1 MEGVGSQTEGAQARE
16 AHRKR
21 NRRLAFASVINTFFF
36 LVAGFA
42 AVWMVLLAMLDTR
55 GVQWFL
61 SLYLILLWA
70 TIAYIFLPRL
80 FKLATSVF
88 IPDYFIGRARTD
100 TGILGDVVNMAW
112 DGPEDNIHRLM
123 QDAGW
128 VLSAPVNL
136 KSSLGIIRSV
146 LLRKPYPDAPVSPL
160 FLFGRKQDFAYQ
172 MDVGKSASQRHHIRF
187 WKCPEDWP
195 LPGGK
200 TVDWLAAA
208 AFDQGVRLSLFTFQ
222 VTHSISGDIDKER
235 DFTISSVEAVDP
247 DLKVAWITK
256 FSTAFHA
263 RNGGGDMVHTD
274 GNLPIVEVCEIPASI
289 PPAVLP
295 PKPKRKDPA
304 KAKNIWQFLKRTPR
318 PLSLYMTAVVVV
330 AGLVVGARSLVVGDS
345 MSPMTTSLLLG
356 LTMITPIALFFGR
369 YWAREA
375 IMVAYGASVLAYFVA
390 WVQRDF
396 KVDSQTGLI
405 HIGLAILML
414 LTLSSDSVT
423 QYTMEITRWRKQHSR
438 WRKKHL
444 ARIGESTT
452 S

>member
-1 MEGVGSQTEGAQARE
+1 MAGAGGQADGARARKAHQLLSRQRALVG
-16 AHRKR
+16 
-21 NRRLAFASVINTFFF
+21 LVNTFFF
-36 LVAGFA
+36 LFAGFA
-42 AVWMVLLAMLDTR
+42 SLWMILLAMLDTR

-61 SLYLILLWA
+61 SLYLVLLWA
-70 TIAYIFLPRL
+70 TMACVFLPRL
-80 FKLATSVF
+80 FKLATAIF

-128 VLSAPVNL
+128 VLSEPVTL
-136 KSSLGIIRSV
+136 KSTLKIMRSV
-146 LLRKPYPDAPVSPL
+146 VLRKPYPDAPVSPL

-172 MDVGKSASQRHHIRF
+172 MAVGKSASQRHHIRF

-208 AFDQGVRLSLFTFQ
+208 AFDQGVRLSGFTFQ

-235 DFTISSVEAVDP
+235 DFTISSVKSVDP
-247 DLKVAWITK
+247 TLKIAWITK

-274 GNLPIVEVCEIPASI
+274 GNLPIVEAEKIPESI
-289 PPAVLP
+289 RPAVLP
-295 PKPKRKDPA
+295 QKRKKKDPE
-304 KAKNIWQFLKRTPR
+304 KAKTIWEFLKRTPR
-318 PLSLYMTAVVVV
+318 PPSLYFTVFVVVI
-330 AGLVVGARSLVVGDS
+330 GILVGWHSLFTGNYFS
-345 MSPMTTSLLLG
+345 ALGMWILLA
-356 LTMITPIALFFGR
+356 LTMIAPIALFFGR
-369 YWAREA
+369 SWAREA
-375 IMVAYGASVLAYFVA
+375 MMLAYGANVLVYLVA
-390 WVQRDF
+390 WVMRDF
-396 KVDSQTGLI
+396 KVDSQTGLL

-423 QYTMEITRWRKQHSR
+423 QYTMEITRWRKEHSR
-438 WRKKHL
+438 LRTKLRERHSGR
-444 ARIGESTT
+444 AT